1 MSYADS
7 DLFMFWEELLVN
19 KFSKVLLA
27 VIVGLIGS
35 MSIDTDKVHAMT
47 QKDLAGMT
55 YLIEEKDADGES
67 EENGNNRFA
76 VIFSPKGD
84 KFISTPVQTD
94 GNGTIT
100 KPIDSKTIE
109 DAQKGGKDLKKVEK
123 LVSDGF
129 YKVHHGK
136 KKDTIL
142 IPRSDTPSKI
152 KGNADKFSTKFK
164 DKDDGDKYIYEF
176 TLAKNPYQFN
186 W

>member
-1 MSYADS
+1 MNKLSK
-7 DLFMFWEELLVN
+7 LLLV
-19 KFSKVLLA
+19 L
-27 VIVGLIGS
+27 GCLIGVTLLNS
-35 MSIDTDKVHAMT
+35 KNVHAMT
-47 QKDLAGMT
+47 QKDLAGKT

-123 LVSDGF
+123 LVNDGF